1 MKRKIFT
8 SLLCAAL
15 LAITTTVSAGF
26 NLGGIKVNLPDVKG
40 GKQPAAPTTQNRETR
55 DPGGLNHTPKKIEVT
70 MDSKEGYDERSNYV
84 IKGKVYYEGSTKSPP
99 EYTDVLLAPASA
111 QLKGNIFESG
121 YYGKG
126 YVNSNGDFEVGAKPG
141 TYVIFIY
148 AGSYACIATATAET
162 DGESQVYY
170 LKDTGARIQ
179 FRQ

>member
-1 MKRKIFT
+1 MKRKFFT
-8 SLLCAAL
+8 SLLCMAI
-15 LAITTTVSAGF
+15 LAIATTVSAGF
-26 NLGGIKVNLPDVKG
+26 NLGGIKIDMPGAAKG
-40 GKQPAAPTTQNRETR
+40 GKQPTVQSKKDAS
-55 DPGGLNHTPKKIEVT
+55 LSKYPKKIEVT
-70 MDSKEGYDERSNYV
+70 LDSKEGYDERSKYV
-84 IKGKVYYEGSTKSPP
+84 IKGKVYYEGSTRSPS

-111 QLKGNIFESG
+111 KLNGNIFESG

-148 AGSYACIATATAET
+148 VGSYACIATATAEI

-170 LKDTGARIQ
+170 MKDAGADIQ

>member
-1 MKRKIFT
+1 MKRKFLT
-8 SLLCAAL
+8 SLLCTAL
-15 LAITTTVSAGF
+15 LAMATTAYAGF
-26 NLGGIKVNLPDVKG
+26 NLGGIKINVPDVGG
-40 GKQPAAPTTQNRETR
+40 GKQPAAQTQNRDTR
-55 DPGGLNHTPKKIEVT
+55 DAGGLNSTPKKIEVT

-148 AGSYACIATATAET
+148 VGSYACIATATAET
-162 DGESQVYY
+162 DAGSQVYY
-170 LKDTGARIQ
+170 LKDCGSKIR